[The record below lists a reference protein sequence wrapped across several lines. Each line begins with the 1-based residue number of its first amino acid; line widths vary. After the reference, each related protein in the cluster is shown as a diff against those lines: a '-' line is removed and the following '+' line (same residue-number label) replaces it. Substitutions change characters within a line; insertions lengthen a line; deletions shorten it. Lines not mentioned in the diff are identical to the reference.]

1 MLALLSILLGVTR
14 RRSNEHP
21 NPNPM
26 HCNNPAPMHD
36 SRRRAVA
43 SGTTIAFR
51 YAGNRL
57 LVGCFWFDGGVVM
70 SLVIQCKTQVNGE
83 VVTLRIPGSRTTAEA
98 INAFEQYI
106 KAQYSVE
113 FLNSSYPLDI
123 KLVPAH
129 DG

>member
-1 MLALLSILLGVTR
+1 
-14 RRSNEHP
+14 
-21 NPNPM
+21 M
-26 HCNNPAPMHD
+26 HYNNPAPMHD

-43 SGTTIAFR
+43 SGPTIAFR
-51 YAGNRL
+51 YAGNSVF
-57 LVGCFWFDGGVVM
+57 VGCVVYDGGVVM

-83 VVTLRIPGSRTTAEA
+83 VVTLRIPGARTTAEA

-113 FLNSSYPLDI
+113 FLNSRYPLDI